1 MASGAVDPPP
11 LLSSPRGSDVLSR
24 YKQAKLAA
32 GRPSGSRAARA
43 HRQCQTF
50 CHEVCFH
57 WGQLNKSSG
66 PKHSHVLV
74 HSTTLIN
81 TRTSEHTQDNLL
93 YFLPKATVSAS
104 CLCCL
109 CLCLR
114 CRSVLQS
121 MTSFSFSPQGRDR
134 RLACSLCQHQH
145 TLYMVAFWLEHC
157 YTLLDCHHQ
166 LPVYTVI
173 TNVS

>member
-24 YKQAKLAA
+24 YKQAKQAA
-32 GRPSGSRAARA
+32 GRPSGSKTARA

-57 WGQLNKSSG
+57 WGQLNKSPG

-74 HSTTLIN
+74 HSFILIN
-81 TRTSEHTQDNLL
+81 TSTSEHTQDDLL

-121 MTSFSFSPQGRDR
+121 MTSLYFSTQGRDH

-145 TLYMVAFWLEHC
+145 TYMV
-157 YTLLDCHHQ
+157 TLLYIIGCN
-166 LPVYTVI
+166 PVTS
-173 TNVS
+173 NCQCALW